1 MRSRN
6 SLAILRMSI
15 ASIMLVLLSG
25 SLTSSCKS
33 ITSLT
38 GADAEASSQLSH
50 LGHPGHERVPR
61 LASPD
66 CEVWGFYL
74 LATMYTLLYE
84 QRLRDLRDIQAS
96 YRHLGDDN
104 PYGTSL
110 SARPDMY
117 EVLPT
122 KQARAVIDAV
132 LEREGST
139 CSREL
144 LYETPCRMNRSLLI
158 GHIDVHERY
167 KDNPP
172 RTMIAA
178 DRFSSNIEYRYFEDV
193 MGFTMNDEVAAQYEQ
208 SFKDHLTQSPDS
220 PAEMYSFACNRERD
234 RCGSTG
240 NEFVRYGFKNSAA
253 LCLLIKHHDFLQAQ
267 GLLDLTDVERF
278 QLNLTEVVAEDLA
291 AFGVQSS
298 ETTTSPSSE

>member
-144 LYETPCRMNRSLLI
+144 LYETPCRMNQLKALR
-158 GHIDVHERY
+158 GHVSEYY
-167 KDNPP
+167 KKNPP
-172 RTMIAA
+172 RVIVAA
-178 DRFSSNIEYRYFEDV
+178 QRFSSNIEYRYFEDV
-193 MGFTMNDEVAAQYEQ
+193 MGFTMNDEVAAQYEPY
-208 SFKDHLTQSPDS
+208 FKDHLNQSPDS
-220 PAEMYSFACNRERD
+220 PAEMYSFACDRERD

-278 QLNLTEVVAEDLA
+278 QQSVTDVVAEDLA
-291 AFGVQSS
+291 SFGIQSS
-298 ETTTSPSSE
+298 EVTTPPASE